1 MNFKGVIS
9 ILIEQYDIVYV
20 RDQGKKRGSVQAGA
34 RPAVVLQNNKG
45 NYFSP
50 TTIIAYITGKENKR
64 NDLPVHV
71 TLEGYNLTKSCTV
84 LLEQIMTIPKAD
96 IESKIDHL
104 RYEDRVRVEKALRIS
119 LGQV

>member
-1 MNFKGVIS
+1 MFEKD
-9 ILIEQYDIVYV
+9 DIVYV
-20 RDQGKKRGSVQAGA
+20 KNQGKKRGSVQAGA
-34 RPAVVLQNNKG
+34 RPAVILQNNKG

-71 TLEGYNLTKSCTV
+71 TLEGYNLTKNCIV
-84 LLEQIMTIPKAD
+84 LLEQITTIPKAD

-104 RYEDRVRVEKALRIS
+104 RYEDRIKVDKALRIS